1 MIILALTYERNVKV
15 SLNWYILNNCPN
27 KLLYVLN
34 LILQYLY
41 FFFTVFLPQDVRPQA
56 AVPQVLVPQVAAPVD
71 FLSPSSGCFWSGTSP
86 FCIPACGKNFH
97 EVLTDVRGDG
107 KRCWTG
113 FKKRCCPIPPGMIK
127 FKG

>member
-1 MIILALTYERNVKV
+1 MKSLIIL
-15 SLNWYILNNCPN
+15 
-27 KLLYVLN
+27 VLAVAMFTNAQN
-34 LILQYLY
+34 LDTIEVETRDNPSAYLREKRQII
-41 FFFTVFLPQDVRPQA
+41 LPQDVRPQT

-97 EVLTDVRGDG
+97 EVLTDIRGDG